1 MGIGQILNKLPN
13 MEGDLTLPKRIEEEM
28 EIAIDCL
35 SGSLHFEFSESET
48 HCTLTIL
55 GWNDNDVTRQAIA
68 HYLVGLRA
76 CAIDAALNIRSQL
89 EDTPEDRQEVIQNVF
104 AIIGIDN
111 SELSQDQKQD
121 DRNPWIAEGIWH
133 MCMAIAA
140 RRNELHP
147 IGSVISVDYAH
158 IASKDHGLD
167 GLVLY
172 EVDNLFGISIIESKA
187 YRDDPNRAINNAV
200 EFYRDID
207 SGKHDLRIRQSVQI
221 MRTALPPNFQSM
233 ISGSF
238 WKRERTYIPNPHYDE
253 SNKMDWT
260 NIRPSFRDLKPVRT
274 NIIIM
279 PHKISG
285 FDNFFDQIADEM
297 RSFAR
302 SL

>member
-1 MGIGQILNKLPN
+1 MGIGRILNKLPN
-13 MEGDLTLPKRIEEEM
+13 KEGDLTLPKRIEEKMEM
-28 EIAIDCL
+28 AINSL
-35 SGSLHFEFSESET
+35 SGSLHFGFSESET
-48 HCTLTIL
+48 HRTLTIL
-55 GWNDNDVTRQAIA
+55 GWNESAVTRQAIA

-76 CAIDAALNIRSQL
+76 SAIDAALNIRSQL
-89 EDTPEDRQEVIQNVF
+89 EDTPDDRREVIQNVF

-111 SELSQDQKQD
+111 SVLSQDQKQD

-133 MCMAIAA
+133 MCMIIAA
-140 RRNELHP
+140 RRNEFHP

-200 EFYRDID
+200 DFYKEID
-207 SGKHDLRIRQSVQI
+207 NGKHDLRIRQSVQI
-221 MRTALPPNFQSM
+221 MRTSLPQSVQSR

-238 WKRERTYIPNPHYDE
+238 WKRERTYLPNPHYDA
-253 SNKMDWT
+253 NNNMDWA
-260 NIRPSFRDLKPVRT
+260 NLRPSFRALKPFRT

-279 PHKISG
+279 PHIISG
-285 FDNFFDQIADEM
+285 FDDFFDQIADEM
-297 RSFAR
+297 RNFAR